1 MSTFAGDGNDGDK
14 EWAHAETV
22 DLPEAEE
29 EVRLTDPLPPSLP
42 PPSLPKPNLVVEGKC
57 HSRLVLAPGLRD
69 LTKLLPG
76 AQIKPDVSKLVS

>member
-29 EVRLTDPLPPSLP
+29 EVHLTDPLPPSLP
-42 PPSLPKPNLVVEGKC
+42 PPSLPKPAIAAL
-57 HSRLVLAPGLRD
+57 S
-69 LTKLLPG
+69 LL
-76 AQIKPDVSKLVS
+76 QDSEI